1 MPSKTGNIEIR
12 TGYSNAEGE
21 SIAVE
26 QLAQQLEQPNLS
38 FAVIFTSSLY
48 DSRRISDHLNTHFPC
63 PVFGCTTSGEITPK
77 GYLQHSITGFS
88 VAGEGFVAHPFL
100 LQSLNNPDTNNTVK
114 IIKELRDSFQEIR
127 RSRPERNTFGMLLI
141 DGLSVMEER
150 VIAILA
156 DAVGDIPIVG
166 GSAGDDLRFE
176 KTYVFANRSFFSD
189 AAVFVLFET
198 VKPFVPLI
206 TQHFT
211 ATDDRLIIT
220 KTSPEN
226 RVVYEI
232 NGRPAAQEYA
242 RAIGFDPKDINP
254 EIYSTHPVMLR
265 IGGKYYIRSIQKANE
280 DGSLTFYCAIEEG
293 LVLRIGSCGNLVDNL
308 AEAFETVR
316 NQIQTIKLTI
326 GFDCILRLLE
336 VNQKKLA
343 QEVNEIFNR
352 NRVIGFNTYGE
363 QFNSVHVNQTFTGI
377 VLGH

>member
-1 MPSKTGNIEIR
+1 M
-12 TGYSNAEGE
+12 
-21 SIAVE
+21 
-26 QLAQQLEQPNLS
+26 
-38 FAVIFTSSLY
+38 
-48 DSRRISDHLNTHFPC
+48 
-63 PVFGCTTSGEITPK
+63 
-77 GYLQHSITGFS
+77 
-88 VAGEGFVAHPFL
+88 
-100 LQSLNNPDTNNTVK
+100 
-114 IIKELRDSFQEIR
+114 
-127 RSRPERNTFGMLLI
+127 
-141 DGLSVMEER
+141 
-150 VIAILA
+150 
-156 DAVGDIPIVG
+156 
-166 GSAGDDLRFE
+166 
-176 KTYVFANRSFFSD
+176 
-189 AAVFVLFET
+189 
-198 VKPFVPLI
+198 
-206 TQHFT
+206 
-211 ATDDRLIIT
+211 
-220 KTSPEN
+220 
-226 RVVYEI
+226 VYEI

-363 QFNSVHVNQTFTGI
+363 QFTGPPITSAISSVKTGI
-377 VLGH
+377 DLPAHATAVAYGQWL